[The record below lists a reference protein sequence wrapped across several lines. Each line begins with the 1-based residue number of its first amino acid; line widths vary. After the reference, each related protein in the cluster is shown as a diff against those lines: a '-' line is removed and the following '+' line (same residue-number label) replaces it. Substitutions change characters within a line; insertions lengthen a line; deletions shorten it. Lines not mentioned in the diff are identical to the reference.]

1 MHPTKFR
8 ARTQY
13 VARNFSGVQVSLVE
27 PYQQA
32 ANAGEGDGAGVES
45 SDFGTNDVADI
56 YEQVDYVAIR
66 LVVPSRRRRLAP
78 HLSIRACCC
87 S

>member
-8 ARTQY
+8 ARTEY
-13 VARNFSGVQVSLVE
+13 VARSFSRVQVSLGG

-32 ANAGEGDGAGVES
+32 ANAGEGDGAGAES

-56 YEQVDYVAIR
+56 YKQVDYDV
-66 LVVPSRRRRLAP
+66 
-78 HLSIRACCC
+78 
-87 S
+87 